1 VRHAVSPIVALL
13 MAVQLGGCASRTPTT
28 VNPVSAM
35 GAGTVESHDAAL
47 SASILAEK
55 LAPSAEAH
63 LHVAREYV
71 RLGILDFAHER
82 VQRAL
87 EREPQFAAAH
97 ELMARIWR
105 DWGQPGA
112 ALVHAHRAIHY
123 APGSSSARNTLGTV
137 LDTLGRVSEARGAYQ
152 RAVALDAQAGWALNN
167 LCYLEFRQ
175 GRFEE
180 ARAHCEAALRAMP
193 HLTQA
198 SNNLGLTYA
207 ASGDMTG
214 AASAFMNA
222 GDSASAHY
230 NLGIVHMA
238 ARDYVGAAAAFEA
251 ALAARPGFT
260 AAKTRAHEARMRAI
274 KGVDRNES

>member
-1 VRHAVSPIVALL
+1 MSPIAALL
-13 MAVQLGGCASRTPTT
+13 VVVQLGGCASRTPTT
-28 VNPVSAM
+28 INPVATM
-35 GAGTVESHDAAL
+35 GAGTVESHDSAL
-47 SASILAEK
+47 SAAILAEQ

-87 EREPQFAAAH
+87 EREPQLASAH

-123 APGSSSARNTLGTV
+123 APGSASARNTLGTV
-137 LDTLGRVSEARGAYQ
+137 LDTLGRVSEARDAYLS
-152 RAVALDAQAGWALNN
+152 AVAIDAQAGWALNN

-175 GRFEE
+175 GHFEK
-180 ARAHCEAALRAMP
+180 AREHCEAALRAMP
-193 HLTQA
+193 HLTHA
-198 SNNLGLTYA
+198 SNNLGLTHA
-207 ASGDMTG
+207 ASGDMPG
-214 AASAFMNA
+214 AKSAFMNA
-222 GDSASAHY
+222 GDPASAHY
-230 NLGIVHMA
+230 NLGIVYLAERNYLKA
-238 ARDYVGAAAAFEA
+238 ATAFEA
-251 ALAARPGFT
+251 AVEARPDFT

-274 KGVDRNES
+274 KGVDRN

>member
-1 VRHAVSPIVALL
+1 MRHAVSPIAVLLIAL
-13 MAVQLGGCASRTPTT
+13 QLGGCASRTPTT

-35 GAGTVESHDAAL
+35 GAGTVEGHDAAL
-47 SASILAEK
+47 SAAILAEQ

-63 LHVAREYV
+63 LHVAREYA

-87 EREPQFAAAH
+87 DREPQLAAAH

-123 APGSSSARNTLGTV
+123 APASASARNTLGTV
-137 LDTLGRVSEARGAYQ
+137 LDTLGRVPEARDAYR

-175 GRFEE
+175 GRFDE
-180 ARAHCEAALRAMP
+180 AREHCEAALRASP

-198 SNNLGLTYA
+198 SNNLGLTQA
-207 ASGDMTG
+207 ASGDMAG
-214 AASAFMNA
+214 AESAFMTA
-222 GDSASAHY
+222 GDPASAHY
-230 NLGIVHMA
+230 NLGIVYLA
-238 ARDYVGAAAAFEA
+238 ARDYLQAAAAFEA
-251 ALAARPGFT
+251 AVQARPDFT
-260 AAKTRAHEARMRAI
+260 AAKTRAHEARLRAI
-274 KGVDRNES
+274 RGVDRN